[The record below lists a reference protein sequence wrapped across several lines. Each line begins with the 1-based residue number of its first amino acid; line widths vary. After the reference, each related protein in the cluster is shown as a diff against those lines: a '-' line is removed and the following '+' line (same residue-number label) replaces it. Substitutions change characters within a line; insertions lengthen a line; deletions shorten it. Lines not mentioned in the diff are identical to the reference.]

1 MRHDPT
7 AREPVAVTN
16 VAGLRDYAFGSST
29 ISWWG
34 VMGFM
39 LIEGTAF
46 VLAIGA
52 YYYLLH
58 NETTWPP
65 SSSPPPLLWATVF
78 TVALVLTEIPNV
90 WLGRKATQKQN
101 TAVRWGLLLMT
112 LLGLATLVLRA
123 VEMDAMNVRWDR
135 TAYGSIVWALIV
147 LHTMHML
154 TDVFDTG
161 VLAALTWS
169 KPFGGRKHSD
179 VADNAMYWHF
189 IVWSWVA
196 IYVVIYWT
204 PRWV

>member
-1 MRHDPT
+1 MRHDT
-7 AREPVAVTN
+7 SLREPVAVTD
-16 VAGLRDYAFGSST
+16 VSGLRDYAFGTST

-34 VMGFM
+34 VMGFI

-58 NETTWPP
+58 NETAWPP
-65 SSSPPPLLWATVF
+65 SSSPPPLMWATIV
-78 TVALVLTEIPNV
+78 TAALVLTEIPNT
-90 WLGRKATQKQN
+90 WLGRKAMQQDA
-101 TAVRWGLLLMT
+101 TAVRRGLLLMT
-112 LLGLATLVLRA
+112 VLGVATLVLRA
-123 VEMDAMNVRWDR
+123 FEMDAMNVRWDR

-147 LHTMHML
+147 LHTLHAI

-161 VLAALTWS
+161 VLASLAWS
-169 KPFGGRKHSD
+169 KPIGGRKHSD
-179 VADNAMYWHF
+179 VCDNAMYWHF

-204 PRWV
+204 PRWL